1 MGAVSAPVPGPG
13 RPWPMGATVVA
24 GGVNVA
30 VFAPNATRL
39 ELCVY
44 DDDGANERFR
54 LPLPA
59 RTGGVWHGHLPGAG
73 AGLVYGLRAHGPWA
87 PHDGHRFNPAKL
99 LLDPWA
105 REIVGTFRWDD
116 RQRGHASCDP
126 ARPDPRDNG
135 DIACK
140 ARVVGD
146 DSYDWRGDAAPA
158 VPWADTVVYELHV
171 RGFTRRHP
179 GVPKAERGSFAGLA
193 SAAAI
198 AHFRRL
204 GVTTLELLPVQ
215 QFIDEERLVRLGLS
229 NYWGY
234 NTLGFF
240 CPHPRYGSRGGGRA
254 LRDEFR
260 DMVRRLHAAGLEV
273 VLDVVFNHTAESD
286 ETGPTLAWRGLDNT
300 NWYRLDADDRAAYE
314 NPTGTGNALDLRH
327 PHVLQLV
334 TDSLRWWVE
343 QFHVDGFR
351 FDLAPV
357 LARGDR
363 GFEPRAAWLAAIAQ
377 DPVLQRV
384 KLIAEPWDIGPGGY
398 QLGAFPTGWAEWND
412 RFRDTLRAFWLGHPV
427 DRGEFARRL
436 CASAD
441 RFQRRHRAPSASVNF
456 VTAHDGFTLRDLVSH
471 DRRHNEANGEGNR
484 DGHDRNLSWN
494 GGVEGET
501 GDPAVL
507 ERRARLQRALLAT
520 LLLAQ
525 GTPLLSAGDELGHG
539 QRGNH
544 NPYCQDNELTWLDWA
559 GADPALT
566 DWVATLIRLRR
577 DARLFPDAWTTGRA
591 DAEGRVD
598 LDWLRADGRA
608 PTVADWQDG
617 GERVLGAR
625 FGAPPDGGPPW
636 LVLFNA
642 GDTDRDFVLPEGR
655 WRLRL
660 CSLPGAI
667 VPGDVAPPLAGR
679 CPLPAR
685 GLRVLRR
692 VDG

>member
-1 MGAVSAPVPGPG
+1 MGAS
-13 RPWPMGATVVA
+13 VVA

-30 VFAPNATRL
+30 VFAPNASRL

-44 DDDGANERFR
+44 DDAGTHERLR
-54 LPLPA
+54 ADLPA

-87 PHDGHRFNPAKL
+87 PHDGHRFNPARL

-105 REIVGTFRWDD
+105 REVVGAFRWDE
-116 RQRGHASCDP
+116 RQRGHAGGDP

-146 DSYDWRGDAAPA
+146 DGYDWRGDAPPA

-171 RGFTRRHP
+171 RGFTKRHP
-179 GVPKAERGSFAGLA
+179 GVPAAERGTFAGLA
-193 SAAAI
+193 SDAAI

-204 GVTTLELLPVQ
+204 GVTTLELLPVH
-215 QFIDEERLVRLGLS
+215 QFIDEERLVRLGLA

-240 CPHPRYGSRGGGRA
+240 CPHPRYGRRGAGRA

-260 DMVRRLHAAGLEV
+260 DMVGRLHAAGLEV

-286 ETGPTLAWRGLDNT
+286 ETGPTLAWRGLDNA

-327 PHVLQLV
+327 PHALQLV

-363 GFEPRAAWLAAIAQ
+363 GFEPRAAFFAAIAQ
-377 DPVLQRV
+377 DPVLQGI

-398 QLGAFPTGWAEWND
+398 QLGAFPTGWSEWND
-412 RFRDTLRAFWLGHPV
+412 RFRDTMRAFWLGHPV

-441 RFQRRHRAPSASVNF
+441 LFQRRHRAPSASLNF
-456 VTAHDGFTLRDLVSH
+456 VTAHDGFTLRDLVSY
-471 DRRHNEANGEGNR
+471 DERHNEANGEGNR
-484 DGHDRNLSWN
+484 DGHGRNLGWN
-494 GGVEGET
+494 CGVEGET
-501 GDPAVL
+501 DDPVVRD
-507 ERRARLQRALLAT
+507 RRARLQRALLAT

-525 GTPLLSAGDELGHG
+525 GTPMLGAGDELGHG
-539 QRGNH
+539 QRGNN

-566 DWVATLIRLRR
+566 DWVATLIRARR
-577 DARLFPDAWTTGRA
+577 DWRLFPDAWTTGRA
-591 DAEGRVD
+591 DAAGRVD
-598 LDWLRADGRA
+598 LDWLRPDGRA
-608 PTVADWQDG
+608 PTIADWQDG
-617 GERVLGAR
+617 TERVLGAR
-625 FGAPPDGGPPW
+625 LGAPHDAGPPW

-642 GDTDRDFVLPEGR
+642 GSAEREFVLPEGR

-667 VPGDVAPPLAGR
+667 VPGEDAAPLAAR

-685 GLRVLRR
+685 CLRVLRR